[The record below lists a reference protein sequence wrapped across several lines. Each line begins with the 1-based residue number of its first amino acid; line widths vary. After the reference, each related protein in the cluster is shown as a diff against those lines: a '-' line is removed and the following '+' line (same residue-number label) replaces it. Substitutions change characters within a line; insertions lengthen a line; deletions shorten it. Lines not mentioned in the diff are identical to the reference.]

1 MNVSVV
7 DFDDNSSAMST
18 LNGKGRH
25 ISTDEEK
32 LGELV
37 HIIFGGVLIIV
48 GTIGNCFSLIILRT
62 GDLKKLSTCFCMSML
77 AIADLGNYLIIC
89 QKIKRLIST

>member
-7 DFDDNSSAMST
+7 DYDDNDDNSSAIRTS
-18 LNGKGRH
+18 NGKGGH
-25 ISTDEEK
+25 ISTDDEM

-62 GDLKKLSTCFCMSML
+62 GDLKKLSTCLYMSML
-77 AIADLGNYLIIC
+77 AIADLGTYC
-89 QKIKRLIST
+89 Y

>member
-1 MNVSVV
+1 MNESDV
-7 DFDDNSSAMST
+7 DLVGNSSAIST
-18 LNGKGRH
+18 SSGKGGH

-32 LGELV
+32 LEELV

-62 GDLKKLSTCFCMSML
+62 GDLKKLSTCFYMSTL
-77 AIADLGNYLIIC
+77 AIADLGKYLAIY
-89 QKIKRLIST
+89 QKI